1 MSPPKEDAKF
11 EHLLEYL
18 RQSRGFDFTG
28 YKRPSLMRRMSK
40 RMQTVHVD
48 RFTDYVDYLEVH
60 PEEFDVLF
68 NTILINVTSFFRDQP
83 AWDFLAGSVV
93 PRIIRN
99 KGADDSIRIWSAGCA
114 TGEEAYAIAML
125 MAEALGKEGFRQRVK
140 IYATDVDEDALATAR
155 QAGYGAKE
163 IQPVPE
169 EFRQKYFDVVGSRYV
184 FNSDLRRSVIFGRH
198 DLVQDAPMSRLDLLV
213 CRNTL
218 MYLNAETQGRILS
231 RFHYALNADGF
242 LFLGK
247 AEVLLIQSSLF
258 TPVELKCRI
267 FSKSPQVTMR
277 DRLLIFNQTG
287 ATTEVNN
294 HVSRHVRLRD
304 SAFDI
309 GQTAQLVVDANGNLV
324 LANQQ
329 ARQLFSV
336 DSRDLGRPFHDLEL
350 SYRPVELRSLI
361 ERANAERK
369 VITAANVEQRFKNG
383 DPRYLDVEVTPLQD
397 NGGSIGVCISF
408 NDVTRYHGLEDDI
421 QRARQD
427 AETVNEELQAA
438 NEELQSTNEELETTN
453 EELQSTNEE
462 LETTNEELQSTNEEL
477 ETMNEE
483 LQSTNEE
490 LNTINEELRERTDE
504 LNHSNAFLNSI
515 LSSLRGGVVV
525 VDRNNNVLIW
535 NYMAEDLWGL
545 RAEETKG
552 QSLMDLDIGLP
563 VGQLREPI
571 RACLSQEIDKQ
582 EMILDALNRRGR
594 SIKCRVAI
602 TPFRGPKGEPQ
613 GAMLIMEE
621 MGM

>member
-40 RMQTVHVD
+40 RMQTVLVD

-60 PEEFDVLF
+60 PEEFAVLF

-93 PRIIRN
+93 PRIIQN

-125 MAEALGKEGFRQRVK
+125 MAEALGKERFRQGVK
-140 IYATDVDEDALATAR
+140 IYATDADEDALATER

-218 MYLNAETQGRILS
+218 MYFNAETQGRILS

-277 DRLLIFNQTG
+277 DRLLVFAQTG
-287 ATTEVNN
+287 AATEVNN

-329 ARQLFSV
+329 A
-336 DSRDLGRPFHDLEL
+336 
-350 SYRPVELRSLI
+350 
-361 ERANAERK
+361 K
-369 VITAANVEQRFKNG
+369 
-383 DPRYLDVEVTPLQD
+383 
-397 NGGSIGVCISF
+397 
-408 NDVTRYHGLEDDI
+408 
-421 QRARQD
+421 QD

-504 LNHSNAFLNSI
+504 LNRSNAFLNSI

-545 RAEETKG
+545 RAEEIKG

-563 VGQLREPI
+563 VR
-571 RACLSQEIDKQ
+571 
-582 EMILDALNRRGR
+582 
-594 SIKCRVAI
+594 
-602 TPFRGPKGEPQ
+602 
-613 GAMLIMEE
+613 
-621 MGM
+621 

>member
-1 MSPPKEDAKF
+1 MSPPPKEDAKF

-60 PEEFDVLF
+60 PEEFAVLF

-218 MYLNAETQGRILS
+218 MYFNAETQGRILT
-231 RFHYALNADGF
+231 RFHFALADTGY

-247 AEVLLIQSSLF
+247 AEMLLTRANLF
-258 TPVELKCRI
+258 LPVTPRNRVFRKADAL
-267 FSKSPQVTMR
+267 S
-277 DRLLIFNQTG
+277 
-287 ATTEVNN
+287 
-294 HVSRHVRLRD
+294 LRD
-304 SAFDI
+304 
-309 GQTAQLVVDANGNLV
+309 QLVVVA
-324 LANQQ
+324 Q
-329 ARQLFSV
+329 
-336 DSRDLGRPFHDLEL
+336 
-350 SYRPVELRSLI
+350 
-361 ERANAERK
+361 
-369 VITAANVEQRFKNG
+369 
-383 DPRYLDVEVTPLQD
+383 
-397 NGGSIGVCISF
+397 GG
-408 NDVTRYHGLEDDI
+408 ED
-421 QRARQD
+421 
-427 AETVNEELQAA
+427 
-438 NEELQSTNEELETTN
+438 
-453 EELQSTNEE
+453 
-462 LETTNEELQSTNEEL
+462 
-477 ETMNEE
+477 
-483 LQSTNEE
+483 
-490 LNTINEELRERTDE
+490 
-504 LNHSNAFLNSI
+504 
-515 LSSLRGGVVV
+515 G
-525 VDRNNNVLIW
+525 
-535 NYMAEDLWGL
+535 
-545 RAEETKG
+545 RAEEG
-552 QSLMDLDIGLP
+552 DDLHL
-563 VGQLREPI
+563 
-571 RACLSQEIDKQ
+571 
-582 EMILDALNRRGR
+582 
-594 SIKCRVAI
+594 
-602 TPFRGPKGEPQ
+602 
-613 GAMLIMEE
+613 
-621 MGM
+621 